1 MSELRN
7 ELEEDNNE
15 LKSERKEMSAI
26 PSLPEIEIEEEESN
40 EENAKLEKIY
50 SFKKIVNEFLT
61 DLLKTFPELIEDLD
75 LNLLKIWKQEGYTE
89 EDQNSS
95 VETVIEYCEKIYPER
110 FFDLL
115 YQHDGGLFSYM
126 LFVGVYFNCL
136 SILVMWQ
143 YYYNLLQIKMIL
155 SYSFIEFKQTYMI
168 SERNVETQLHIPYS
182 YRELY

>member
-75 LNLLKIWKQEGYTE
+75 
-89 EDQNSS
+89 
-95 VETVIEYCEKIYPER
+95 
-110 FFDLL
+110 
-115 YQHDGGLFSYM
+115 
-126 LFVGVYFNCL
+126 
-136 SILVMWQ
+136 
-143 YYYNLLQIKMIL
+143 
-155 SYSFIEFKQTYMI
+155 
-168 SERNVETQLHIPYS
+168 
-182 YRELY
+182 